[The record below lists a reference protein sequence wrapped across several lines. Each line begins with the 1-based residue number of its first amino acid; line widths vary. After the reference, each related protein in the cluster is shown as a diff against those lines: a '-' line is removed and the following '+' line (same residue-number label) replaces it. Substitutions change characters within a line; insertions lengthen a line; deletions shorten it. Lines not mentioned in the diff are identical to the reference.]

1 MSILI
6 KEFIMRLPL
15 LTTLLLGLTLMAGC
29 GKPEE
34 EKKPTSVEKTIIESQ
49 KQALDQAKGLE
60 QTLQQDAKA
69 QEEAM
74 KKQMQEIK

>member
-1 MSILI
+1 
-6 KEFIMRLPL
+6 MRLSL
-15 LTTLLLGLTLMAGC
+15 LCTLLLGLSLVAGC
-29 GKPEE
+29 GKPVE

-60 QTLQQDAKA
+60 QTMQQDAKA

-74 KKQMQEIK
+74 KKQMQEMK